1 MRTPKLIAYA
11 LATMAISLSC
21 GKQPEPEPTP
31 TPTPKPEEPDTP
43 AVVTPAEPV
52 KVQLIQGNIHQM
64 TYTYDAG
71 TDTYSISTSGDDAYV
86 FTSQFRSKIDET
98 PVLTFEYT
106 ATKAV
111 DDFQIYYC
119 EPLAEGRSGHFGTM
133 PKSSSWKEF
142 NCNLKTDM
150 AKHSWGRTGDYMR
163 VDFGH
168 VANNNIQIRGLK
180 LRPMNDAEKAEYDK
194 QTSAATGNAAM
205 AERLGDYL
213 KKNYSSEVTS
223 VSVKASEI
231 VISGKAAGSS
241 GYYLA
246 EIAPY
251 EDITETKTFSSKTPI
266 PSPTFSI
273 TVPRTASRG
282 GFTYDKILSKWAVV
296 KGDEIDSHA
305 RYADEIEISSYPEK
319 AAPKTKKGLGGFY
332 GPTLQ
337 ISDLDAL
344 GITSVT
350 VNIVLNTL
358 INTTVTGAYS
368 IPYKYGGKTYYIN
381 ASEQSAQDKIMAE
394 CAKRGIVVSVILLTR
409 PGDNTAATAIMKHPE
424 NQGGNYSM
432 QNLTTPEGVN
442 IFAGAIDYLASRY
455 NGGSKGRIH
464 HWIIHNEVD
473 FGTEWTNMGDQ
484 PELRFIDTYI
494 KVMRVCGLIA
504 RKYDPNG
511 SPLISLTHCWSRAD
525 GQYAPKSLLEDLNNF
540 SAAEGDFYW
549 GVAYHPYPQDL
560 TKPAFWNNDT
570 RSTYDENSSYC
581 TFKNLEVVDH
591 WIRQKKNMY
600 KGSTKR
606 LLFLSENGTN
616 SPSYSESDLALQAA
630 GAAWALKKVYALEG
644 IDAIQWHNWMD
655 NRYEG
660 GLRIGL
666 RKFSDEPG
674 DPAGIKP
681 VWHVYQAAGTSS
693 ESAVFDPYLKTIGIN
708 SWEETLHKF

>member
-150 AKHSWGRTGDYMR
+150 AKHSWSRTGDYMR
-163 VDFGH
+163 LDFGH

-223 VSVKASEI
+223 VTVKGSEI
-231 VISGKAAGSS
+231 VISGKAAGTS

-251 EDITETKTFSSKTPI
+251 EDVTEIKTFTNKTALT
-266 PSPTFSI
+266 STSFSI

-296 KGDEIDSHA
+296 KGDVLDSHA
-305 RYADEIEISSYPEK
+305 S
-319 AAPKTKKGLGGFY
+319 
-332 GPTLQ
+332 
-337 ISDLDAL
+337 
-344 GITSVT
+344 
-350 VNIVLNTL
+350 
-358 INTTVTGAYS
+358 
-368 IPYKYGGKTYYIN
+368 
-381 ASEQSAQDKIMAE
+381 
-394 CAKRGIVVSVILLTR
+394 
-409 PGDNTAATAIMKHPE
+409 
-424 NQGGNYSM
+424 
-432 QNLTTPEGVN
+432 
-442 IFAGAIDYLASRY
+442 
-455 NGGSKGRIH
+455 
-464 HWIIHNEVD
+464 
-473 FGTEWTNMGDQ
+473 
-484 PELRFIDTYI
+484 
-494 KVMRVCGLIA
+494 
-504 RKYDPNG
+504 
-511 SPLISLTHCWSRAD
+511 
-525 GQYAPKSLLEDLNNF
+525 
-540 SAAEGDFYW
+540 
-549 GVAYHPYPQDL
+549 
-560 TKPAFWNNDT
+560 
-570 RSTYDENSSYC
+570 
-581 TFKNLEVVDH
+581 
-591 WIRQKKNMY
+591 
-600 KGSTKR
+600 
-606 LLFLSENGTN
+606 
-616 SPSYSESDLALQAA
+616 
-630 GAAWALKKVYALEG
+630 
-644 IDAIQWHNWMD
+644 
-655 NRYEG
+655 
-660 GLRIGL
+660 
-666 RKFSDEPG
+666 
-674 DPAGIKP
+674 
-681 VWHVYQAAGTSS
+681 
-693 ESAVFDPYLKTIGIN
+693 
-708 SWEETLHKF
+708 